1 MKFQRLKPTKAA
13 CYAKK
18 CQKEKQI
25 LQIFYR
31 CLYSRMRQEDLTTLS
46 QMKKRIVGQRKGTL

>member
-31 CLYSRMRQEDLTTLS
+31 CLYNRMRQEDLTTLS
-46 QMKKRIVGQRKGTL
+46 QMKKE